1 MWKKLFA
8 IFSLFVSMSMQAQN
22 VDERIASLINQSNWF
37 ELEQAL
43 KETPAN
49 SISPFLRQLATAMTH
64 HYFNRPD
71 SACVV
76 LSDLLGNHQQE
87 LGDHTMNMVILLS
100 TNLARTGHYNDAAG
114 LLQSLYDQLTALG
127 TDSTLTVAYRDQAQ
141 QYRALA
147 ACGTLYRPLHKS
159 DEYRI
164 PMVIDDKGGQHS
176 NEMDGSIN
184 GREER
189 FLFDTGAGGNLIT
202 PELAKKY
209 GLRSLDADITV
220 GGVGGLKQGDYA
232 IADTLRIGGMA
243 WVNVPFAVID
253 TRTGHDEAD
262 KFSEKFQLPPVIGLP
277 VMFCMQEIQL
287 DFEHRELIIPT
298 IQTSSP
304 WGKSNLLSEKFQ
316 LPPVIGLPVMF
327 CMQEIQLDFEHRELI
342 IPTIQTSSPWGK
354 SNLLRTDTEGLQLKT
369 TIDTGHPVYLH
380 FDTGSYYTYM
390 QPAWYNR
397 HQKEVNSA
405 GVPDSLRMAGI
416 GGVSITRT
424 YRLPQMKFH
433 IGNGTAT
440 IDSVKVNTG
449 IDLHTGQMKSHDTED
464 GVLGLNA
471 LEKFSKV
478 IINLKDMYMEAIP
491 YAEKQ

>member
-8 IFSLFVSMSMQAQN
+8 IFSLFVSMSIQAQN
-22 VDERIASLINQSNWF
+22 VDGRIASLINQSNWF

-176 NEMDGSIN
+176 IEMDGSIN
-184 GREER
+184 GREGR

-202 PELAKKY
+202 SELAKKY

-232 IADTLRIGGMA
+232 IADTLRIGEMT

-253 TRTGHDEAD
+253 AQTGHDEAD
-262 KFSEKFQLPPVIGLP
+262 KF
-277 VMFCMQEIQL
+277 
-287 DFEHRELIIPT
+287 
-298 IQTSSP
+298 
-304 WGKSNLLSEKFQ
+304 SEKFQ

>member
-1 MWKKLFA
+1 M
-8 IFSLFVSMSMQAQN
+8 
-22 VDERIASLINQSNWF
+22 
-37 ELEQAL
+37 
-43 KETPAN
+43 
-49 SISPFLRQLATAMTH
+49 
-64 HYFNRPD
+64 
-71 SACVV
+71 
-76 LSDLLGNHQQE
+76 
-87 LGDHTMNMVILLS
+87 
-100 TNLARTGHYNDAAG
+100 
-114 LLQSLYDQLTALG
+114 
-127 TDSTLTVAYRDQAQ
+127 AYRDQAQ

-176 NEMDGSIN
+176 IEMDGSIN
-184 GREER
+184 GREGR

-253 TRTGHDEAD
+253 ARTGHDEAD

-298 IQTSSP
+298 T
-304 WGKSNLLSEKFQ
+304 
-316 LPPVIGLPVMF
+316 
-327 CMQEIQLDFEHRELI
+327 
-342 IPTIQTSSPWGK
+342 QTSSPWGK

-369 TIDTGHPVYLH
+369 TIDIGHPVYLH

-397 HQKEVNSA
+397 HQKEVDSA

-416 GGVSITRT
+416 GGVAITRT

-433 IGNGTAT
+433 IGNGIAT

-449 IDLHTGQMKSHDTED
+449 IDLHTGQMKSHGTED

-478 IINLKDMYMEAIP
+478 IINLKDMYMETIP